1 MKTKS
6 SISQCHRSHRY
17 SGPNTFDHNDMI
29 DRNDLVDADE
39 VDEGDEG
46 DEGDEVV
53 DIQFGRQ

>member
-17 SGPNTFDHNDMI
+17 SGPNTFDHYDMI

-39 VDEGDEG
+39 VDEV
-46 DEGDEVV
+46 DEGDEVI
-53 DIQFGRQ
+53 DIHPGRQ